1 MIQVPLK
8 KVYNS
13 NLGPTKSG
21 KNVIPAQVRSPKQQS
36 NWNTAL
42 TTSKTQDLES
52 EPKILN
58 GQKKTTLF
66 KNKKRASTKFEHRS
80 SNPEQNPKPHPSP
93 KLKIANPPNSA

>member
-1 MIQVPLK
+1 MIQVPLE

-21 KNVIPAQVRSPKQQS
+21 KNVIPAQVRSQKQQS

-42 TTSKTQDLES
+42 TTSKTQDLKS

-80 SNPEQNPKPHPSP
+80 SNP
-93 KLKIANPPNSA
+93 